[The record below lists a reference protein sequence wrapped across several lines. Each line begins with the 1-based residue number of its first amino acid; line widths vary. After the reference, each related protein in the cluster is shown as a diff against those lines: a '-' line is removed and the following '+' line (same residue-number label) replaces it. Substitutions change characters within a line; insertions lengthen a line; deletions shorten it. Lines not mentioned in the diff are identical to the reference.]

1 MKKHVRNYNK
11 KLWRLLSVLISSLVI
26 VSAFSS
32 ASLGQQG
39 ISHRFL
45 GYGPLKGESAMP
57 VAVQMVGR
65 EYFAVLDIQKS
76 SVILFNQD
84 GSFFL
89 SFPVSADLYD
99 HHSALSFRTSPDGFI
114 FLEAKDHLFVYSA
127 YGDLVNQ
134 RSLHTIPGFQ
144 SGISYLLPLEE
155 NLILIYNTFTSQ
167 FSLHDLYNHTSPLE
181 FPFDG
186 SQDLFSD
193 FFCFSSHIVILGY
206 DYHGLNQKTPS
217 LLVLSTKGDFEKKI
231 DIPFDTIVNP
241 LRISVTLDNHFI
253 LINENFDFAVINSE
267 GNLLSKGQ
275 IMTENLKRLSMNFCG
290 FTDISLL
297 IPDFGNGILHSKD
310 SNTLGVYAKVNSS
323 ANRFLAITAVTATDD
338 IVAAY
343 DELAERFIIFKRQEI
358 LRSFFLQ
365 DLPLTVEKN
374 ASVSLYAS
382 REWIYI
388 VLGGSNLNILQ
399 YEPINGK
406 ITLLKLPEYISGRSH
421 VYVRPN
427 DGNLFIYS
435 WFDGI
440 LYSLKEQSN
449 GIEKTQIK
457 RHESG
462 TNAQNSICRV
472 DNSGNI
478 FILLPFLNKIN
489 VYSKDGSLMFSFPAI
504 ENSASKMIDFHF
516 MRDYLV
522 LLNYSESL
530 IEIKSK
536 RGEKIQSLGS
546 EKKIMY
552 PEKMEAYHQDKSLFF
567 RPRALF
573 CTEKDIYIADTG
585 NNRIQI
591 LTYPDRFKKTVIEL
605 QIGSPSA
612 YINGQRVSLDAPP
625 FIESGRTLVPLRFI
639 GEAFGAKVDWIAER
653 SLAVISLDKLIIE
666 VSIGNDRAFIN
677 GIIHQLDVAPMIKQ
691 GRTFVPLRFIG
702 EAFGSS
708 LVWEAESKR
717 IIITYPGN

>member
-1 MKKHVRNYNK
+1 MKKPVRNYNK
-11 KLWRLLSVLISSLVI
+11 KVWRFLSVLISSLVI
-26 VSAFSS
+26 VSTFPA

-76 SVILFNQD
+76 SVILFKQD

-134 RSLHTIPGFQ
+134 LSLHTIPGFQ
-144 SGISYLLPLEE
+144 SGISHLLPLEE
-155 NLILIYNTFTSQ
+155 NLLLIYNTFTSQ
-167 FSLHDLYNHTSPLE
+167 FSLHDLYNHASPLE

-186 SQDLFSD
+186 SQDLFTD
-193 FFCFSSHIVILGY
+193 FFCFSSYIVILGY

-275 IMTENLKRLSMNFCG
+275 IMTDNLKRLSMNFCG
-290 FTDISLL
+290 FTGTSLL

-310 SNTLGVYAKVNSS
+310 SNTLAVYAKVNSS
-323 ANRFLAITAVTATDD
+323 ANRFLAITAVTSTED

-343 DELAERFIIFKRQEI
+343 DELAERFVIFKRQEI

-388 VLGGSNLNILQ
+388 VLAGSNLNILQ

-449 GIEKTQIK
+449 SIEKTQIK

-472 DNSGNI
+472 DHSGNI
-478 FILLPFLNKIN
+478 FILLPFLNKVN
-489 VYSKDGSLMFSFPAI
+489 VYSRDGSLMFSFPAI

-516 MRDYLV
+516 MSDYLV
-522 LLNYSESL
+522 LLNYSESI

-536 RGEKIQSLGS
+536 RGEKIQSLGA
-546 EKKIMY
+546 EKQIMY
-552 PEKMEAYHQDKSLFF
+552 PEKMEAYQQEKSMFF

-573 CTEKDIYIADTG
+573 CTEKEIYIADTG

-666 VSIGNDRAFIN
+666 VSIGNDRAYIN

-691 GRTFVPLRFIG
+691 GRTFVPIRFIG